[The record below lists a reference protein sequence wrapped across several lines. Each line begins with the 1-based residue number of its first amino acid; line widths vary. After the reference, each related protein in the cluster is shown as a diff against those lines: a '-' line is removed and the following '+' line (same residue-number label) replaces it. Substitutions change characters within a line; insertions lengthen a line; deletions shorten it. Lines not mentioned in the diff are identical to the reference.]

1 MRYAIS
7 YVSTASEKLTEI
19 EIKKTLEFSKNW
31 NSDHDIT
38 GILLFSEGN
47 FFQVLEGDKELL
59 QDLFERIKSDSR
71 HKNVIRIF
79 EKEIDSSNFDGYS
92 ANFITLNSQYR
103 ENDFGRYLAQIET
116 LNPAIQTSVKY
127 ILHNFSEGIK

>member
-7 YVSTASEKLTEI
+7 YVSTASEQLTET

-31 NSDHDIT
+31 NTDHDIT

-59 QDLFERIKSDSR
+59 QNLFERIKSDSR
-71 HKNVIRIF
+71 HYNVMRIF
-79 EKEIDSSNFDGYS
+79 GKEIDNAKFTGYA
-92 ANFITLNSQYR
+92 ANFITVDSQFT
-103 ENDFGRYLAQIET
+103 EKDFGRYLSKIAT

-127 ILHNFSEGIK
+127 ILKNFSEGIK